1 MKLRKRPEALKWE
14 QAYEFGDMKKKNVAL
29 AVRERNASIRR
40 STGKKYKSCNAL

>member
-1 MKLRKRPEALKWE
+1 MELRKRPEALKWE
-14 QAYEFGDMKKKNVAL
+14 QACEFGDMKNVAL